1 MTLPGT
7 ATTFATTLAFAIAI
21 KVTVAAT
28 ATFHYMYT
36 TLPYITSH
44 DIALHEI
51 QCGSCIRCI
60 LHCTQVQLQ
69 LPLKLLFPL
78 PLLLRLQLQLHT
90 VHMLEHITIIT
101 WLWRHSTLH
110 DVTAIEY
117 ITLHKL
123 NRTTELHY
131 KLDYITRLSYVPII
145 TCTHEPAHGHM
156 WKKRTLFFSYTCT
169 FTKKMLILRISQT
182 SKFKLMCAR
191 MFWCIVGTSTYSA
204 HEPQII

>member
-1 MTLPGT
+1 MALPGT

-69 LPLKLLFPL
+69 LPLKLPFPL
-78 PLLLRLQLQLHT
+78 PLLLR
-90 VHMLEHITIIT
+90 VA
-101 WLWRHSTLH
+101 
-110 DVTAIEY
+110 VA
-117 ITLHKL
+117 
-123 NRTTELHY
+123 
-131 KLDYITRLSYVPII
+131 V
-145 TCTHEPAHGHM
+145 
-156 WKKRTLFFSYTCT
+156 
-169 FTKKMLILRISQT
+169 
-182 SKFKLMCAR
+182 
-191 MFWCIVGTSTYSA
+191 TYSA
-204 HEPQII
+204 HARTYYNHYMTLTAQYIA

>member
-156 WKKRTLFFSYTCT
+156 WKKGRYFFHTHVLLPKKCLFC
-169 FTKKMLILRISQT
+169 
-182 SKFKLMCAR
+182 
-191 MFWCIVGTSTYSA
+191 V
-204 HEPQII
+204 